1 MKKRNFSSGDSGML
15 KTERAVA
22 LTCERVSERYKFLSP
37 LVQAVRKSRPAL

>member
-1 MKKRNFSSGDSGML
+1 MTKRNFSSGDSGTL

-37 LVQAVRKSRPAL
+37 LVQAVR

>member
-1 MKKRNFSSGDSGML
+1 MTKRNFSSGDSGTL
-15 KTERAVA
+15 KTVA